1 MNTAVAGIAWRTHT
15 GVLAALAASLLAMVG
30 IHFDTA
36 QSMVSIWSRSD
47 TYAHGFIIVPVSLW
61 LIWRKRDVLS
71 GLPIKPWWPA
81 TILLAVLGTIW
92 MLGELAAVQ
101 VVRQYAFVAMIPATV
116 LAILGPAVTRAIAF
130 PLAFLLL
137 GVPFGESFID
147 PLVNF
152 TADFTVSALRL
163 VGIPVLRNGNS
174 FDIPSGSWSVVEAC
188 SGVRYLI
195 SSVTLGCLYAYLSY
209 RALWKRIA
217 FILFSIVVPVI
228 ANGIRAWLIVLIGH
242 HSGNKLAAGVD
253 HLVYGWV
260 FFGMVMFAMF
270 WAGSYWRDEQA
281 TVSPVARTLNRVT
294 GSATPILFLQA
305 ATLAVAI
312 VAVWPLYA
320 NMIDRSPGHPDNVR
334 IAQYAPA
341 WNRAPAFA
349 EWTPA
354 YQRSAAEHRGF
365 YAREGQQVGLV
376 MMAYGTDAQKAQLIT
391 SSNRLLQNE
400 DTRWKLIEARVQRVA
415 VAAREIAVR
424 EAIIHDG
431 SRSLVVWHTYW
442 IDGSFTHSDYVGKL
456 LQARQKLLMHGG
468 GNAAVFLFAPM
479 TGSSEAGRAVLRRF
493 LEENLGTLETAL
505 SEEGR
510 R

>member
-1 MNTAVAGIAWRTHT
+1 MNTAVAGIARRTHT
-15 GVLAALAASLLAMVG
+15 GVLIVFVASLLAMVC
-30 IHFDTA
+30 IHFGTA
-36 QSMVSIWSRSD
+36 QSIVSIWSRSD

-71 GLPIKPWWPA
+71 GLPVKLWWPA
-81 TILLAVLGTIW
+81 TVVLAALGAVW
-92 MLGELAAVQ
+92 LLGELAAVQ

-116 LAILGPAVTRAIAF
+116 LAILGPAVTTAIAF

-147 PLVNF
+147 PLVKF
-152 TADFTVSALRL
+152 TADFTIGALQL

-217 FILFSIVVPVI
+217 FVLLSIVVPVI

-242 HSGNKLAAGVD
+242 YSGNKLAAGVD

-270 WAGSYWRDEQA
+270 WAGSFWNEEIAPASQA
-281 TVSPVARTLNRVT
+281 PGRLSRAI
-294 GSATPILFLQA
+294 GAETPAQFFQA
-305 ATLAVAI
+305 AAFAVAI
-312 VAVWPLYA
+312 VAAWPMYA
-320 NMIDRSPGHPDNVR
+320 NMIERSLGHPDTLR
-334 IAQYAPA
+334 ITQYAA
-341 WNRAPAFA
+341 SWNRVPAFVDWA
-349 EWTPA
+349 PA
-354 YQRSAAEHRGF
+354 YQRPAVEHRGY
-365 YAREGQQVGLV
+365 YAREGKPVGLMV
-376 MMAYGTDAQKAQLIT
+376 MAYGMDAQKAQLIT

-400 DTRWKLIEARVQRVA
+400 DARWKLLEERVQREHIA
-415 VAAREIAVR
+415 GREIAVH

-431 SRSLVVWHTYW
+431 HRSLLVWHTYW
-442 IDGSFTHSDYVGKL
+442 VDGSFTSNDYVGKL
-456 LQARQKLLMHGG
+456 LQARQKLLMRSG
-468 GNAAVFLFAPM
+468 GNAAVFLFAPL
-479 TGSSEAGRAVLRRF
+479 TENNEDCRAILRRF
-493 LEENLGTLETAL
+493 LAENLGTLEAAL
-505 SEEGR
+505 LGEGR
-510 R
+510 H